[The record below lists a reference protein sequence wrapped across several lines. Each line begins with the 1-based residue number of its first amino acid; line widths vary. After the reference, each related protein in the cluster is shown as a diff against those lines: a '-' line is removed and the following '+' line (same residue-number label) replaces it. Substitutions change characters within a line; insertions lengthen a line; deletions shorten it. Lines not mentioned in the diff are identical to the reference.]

1 MSHGSNG
8 LMTPMTVPRPV
19 GLSFNDIASNP
30 QGSFIVAVGSSKS
43 RGHRET
49 TLIEDCEDRDRPK

>member
-1 MSHGSNG
+1 
-8 LMTPMTVPRPV
+8 MTPMTVPRPV

-49 TLIEDCEDRDRPK
+49 TLIEDCEERDRPK